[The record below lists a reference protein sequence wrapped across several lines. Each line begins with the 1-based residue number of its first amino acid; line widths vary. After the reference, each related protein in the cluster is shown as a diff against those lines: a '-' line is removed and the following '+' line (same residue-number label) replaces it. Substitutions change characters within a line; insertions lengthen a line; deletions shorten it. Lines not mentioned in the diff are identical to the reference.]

1 MPSQI
6 DAPPSLTG
14 PPTSSAPANTIIGA
28 GYTSA
33 TNLLTSQA
41 TGGETFGLAAALTL
55 FFEWFKK
62 RSWFDQQEHAV
73 IALLIFSLL
82 LSIGYAEV
90 AIWLAHKDTGQAI
103 LEAIPRAGT
112 TAWQAQQNYV
122 AGRATGLGIFNPAPT
137 MPAKG

>member
-28 GYTSA
+28 SYSTISNIA
-33 TNLLTSQA
+33 TSQA
-41 TGGETFGLAAALTL
+41 TGGETFGLAAALTM

-62 RSWFDQQEHAV
+62 RSWFDQQEHALL
-73 IALLIFSLL
+73 ALLVFGLILSL
-82 LSIGYAEV
+82 SYAGV
-90 AIWLAHKDTGQAI
+90 AVWLAHKDLGQAI

-112 TAWQAQQNYV
+112 TAWQAQQNYI
-122 AGRATGLGIFNPAPT
+122 AGRATGLGVFNPAPT
-137 MPAKG
+137 IPLK